1 MSGEINQ
8 SCDGGLCGL
17 IFLGR
22 HPCDELAKSNQHNI
36 RMKFQRKRSISKVLA
51 PGAAAVLGI
60 SSAAAHSGYAC
71 ADRRAK
77 QVSQETF
84 SLYVP

>member
-1 MSGEINQ
+1 MTWKNNQ
-8 SCDGGLCGL
+8 SYDDGLCGL

-51 PGAAAVLGI
+51 PGAAAVLGLVLPLRTV
-60 SSAAAHSGYAC
+60 AMPAPTG
-71 ADRRAK
+71 
-77 QVSQETF
+77 
-84 SLYVP
+84 VPYK